1 LMMLSSTRRT
11 CILLRSG
18 AGTDNE
24 VAGCEIERS
33 GAGGWFVIVRKDI
46 SWVGDSARR
55 DLT

>member
-1 LMMLSSTRRT
+1 MMLSSTKRM

-18 AGTDNE
+18 AGKDIE
-24 VAGCEIERS
+24 VTGCEIERS
-33 GAGGWFVIVRKDI
+33 GAGGWFMIVRKGI